1 MEEGEVSDHNHHT
14 YSDYRFPTTLNQVNE
29 LANHYYPISSHT
41 HSIGGNHNMVQTSP
55 NSWQAKEKP
64 LSTLDKIKQE
74 RIEARERGKIE
85 KAYDAYDK
93 KRLSELGDGAV
104 LRFATGQ
111 VGSERIW
118 AAVGYRLD
126 GEQRWSTTGSYSP
139 KNCSTEDLI
148 AWLIE
153 KKVPATKVRVL
164 QG

>member
-1 MEEGEVSDHNHHT
+1 M
-14 YSDYRFPTTLNQVNE
+14 
-29 LANHYYPISSHT
+29 
-41 HSIGGNHNMVQTSP
+41 
-55 NSWQAKEKP
+55 
-64 LSTLDKIKQE
+64 STLDKIKQE
-74 RIEARERGKIE
+74 RQEARERGKIE

-93 KRLSELGDGAV
+93 KRLDELGDGAV
-104 LRFATGQ
+104 LRFATGD

-126 GEQRWSTTGSYSP
+126 GEQRWSTTGHYSP
-139 KNCSTEDLI
+139 KNATTEDLI